1 MELDKKEIR
10 KKRRQELLSKLKAK
24 YRLVIM
30 NDQTFEEK
38 VSLKLSPL
46 NVFVVA
52 GSLIIFLITG
62 TIYTIAFTPL
72 REYIPGY
79 ADVTL
84 RRKLVTLLSKTD
96 SLETKVHVRDEY
108 IEKIKNVI
116 SGNITADR
124 SANPKDTTNKYHDV
138 GNTRSK
144 EDSLFRAE
152 VEGQEKSYSLAVN
165 ESATNKNDISSFFFF
180 SPLSGVVTSSYN
192 ANEGHLGVDVA
203 AAKNEAIKA
212 ALDGTVIQSAWSLEY
227 GYTLEIQHN
236 NNLISIYKHNS
247 AILKKSGERVSAG
260 DVIAIIGNT
269 GEITTGPHLH
279 FELWYNGTPINPQDY
294 INF

>member
-1 MELDKKEIR
+1 MDIKKSESG
-10 KKRRQELLSKLKAK
+10 KKRRKDLLNKLKAK

-72 REYIPGY
+72 REYITGY
-79 ADVTL
+79 TDVTVK
-84 RRKLVTLLSKTD
+84 RKLITLLSKID
-96 SLETKVHVRDEY
+96 SIEAKVRFRDEY
-108 IEKIKNVI
+108 IVNIKNVI
-116 SGNITADR
+116 SGTIKADKTVN
-124 SANPKDTTNKYHDV
+124 SKDTINKYRDI
-138 GNTRSK
+138 GNTHSR
-144 EDSLFRAE
+144 EDSLFRSE
-152 VEGQEKSYSLAVN
+152 IEGQEKSYNLSITEN
-165 ESATNKNDISSFFFF
+165 STNKNDISSFFFF
-180 SPLSGVVTSSYN
+180 TPLIGVVTSSYN
-192 ANEGHLGVDVA
+192 SNESHYGVDVA
-203 AAKNEAIKA
+203 APKNAVIKA
-212 ALDGTVIQSAWSLEY
+212 TLDGTVIQGGWSIEF

-247 AILKKSGERVSAG
+247 AIFKKSGERVSAG
-260 DVIAIIGNT
+260 DVIAIVGNT
-269 GEITTGPHLH
+269 GEVTTGPHLH